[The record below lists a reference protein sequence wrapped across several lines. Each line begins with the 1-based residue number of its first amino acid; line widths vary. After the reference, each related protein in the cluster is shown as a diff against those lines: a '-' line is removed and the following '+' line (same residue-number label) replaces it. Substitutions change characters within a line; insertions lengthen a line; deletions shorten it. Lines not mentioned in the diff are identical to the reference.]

1 MEQQQQVLLLF
12 INQQLREYSG
22 DLGIGAYGITNRFA
36 FMFIMI
42 CMGLNQGMQPIA
54 GYNYGARKYSR
65 VKEVYWKTVRIG
77 VLITTICFL
86 IGVFFPQLAVGIFTH
101 DQELMNLGSRALRIT
116 MLVFPIVGFQ
126 MISTNFFQSLGMVKK
141 SIILSLSRQILFL
154 LPLLYLLPLKF
165 GSDGVWMSF
174 PISDTI
180 STLMTIYMLGRLF
193 RKFNRLNDG
202 DDPSILGSK
211 L

>member
-1 MEQQQQVLLLF
+1 ME
-12 INQQLREYSG
+12 
-22 DLGIGAYGITNRFA
+22 
-36 FMFIMI
+36 
-42 CMGLNQGMQPIA
+42 
-54 GYNYGARKYSR
+54 
-65 VKEVYWKTVRIG
+65 
-77 VLITTICFL
+77 
-86 IGVFFPQLAVGIFTH
+86 
-101 DQELMNLGSRALRIT
+101 LGSRALRIT

-154 LPLLYLLPLKF
+154 LPLLYILPMSF

-174 PISDTI
+174 PIADTI

-202 DDPSILGSK
+202 DDPSILGSQ